1 MKKSILVLG
10 VLVMAIGVAASAQEI
25 EPVRIELGL
34 PAKFP
39 GLTAEW
45 AFPMGTTSLGVGVGV
60 IPLVILYGGEV
71 VVRFYPFSSE
81 GDGLFISG
89 AYSQVYSPDVYGVWD
104 AEHGASICA
113 GYRIILWEHFTIRGG
128 IGYMFNYMPSE
139 SEPIGHQVGVELG
152 IGIAF

>member
-1 MKKSILVLG
+1 MKKITLVLG
-10 VLVMAIGVAASAQEI
+10 ILVMMAGLASAQEI

-45 AFPMGTTSLGVGVGV
+45 AFPIGTSSLGVGVGV

-71 VVRFYPFSSE
+71 VVRYYPFSPE
-81 GDGLFISG
+81 GDGVFISG
-89 AYSQVYSPDVYGVWD
+89 AYSQVYRENYMSHEWEV
-104 AEHGASICA
+104 EHGASICA
-113 GYRIILWEHFTIRGG
+113 GYRIILWKHLTIRGG

-139 SEPIGHQVGVELG
+139 PEPIGHQVGVEMG

>member
-1 MKKSILVLG
+1 MKKSVLVLG
-10 VLVMAIGVAASAQEI
+10 ILVMAIGVASAQEI

-45 AFPMGTTSLGVGVGV
+45 AFPMGNMSLGAGVGV

-71 VVRFYPFSSE
+71 VVRFYPFSPE

-89 AYSQVYSPDVYGVWD
+89 AYSQVYRDVAKDGEWD
-104 AEHGASICA
+104 IEHGASICA
-113 GYRIILWEHFTIRGG
+113 GYRIILWKHFTIRGG
-128 IGYMFNYMPSE
+128 LGYMFNYMPSE
-139 SEPIGHQVGVELG
+139 PTPISHQVGMEMG

>member
-1 MKKSILVLG
+1 MKKSVLVLG
-10 VLVMAIGVAASAQEI
+10 ILVMAIAAASAQEI

-45 AFPMGTTSLGVGVGV
+45 AFPIGTTSLGVGVGV

-71 VVRFYPFSSE
+71 VVRFYPFSPE

-89 AYSQVYSPDVYGVWD
+89 AYSQVYRDVAQDGEWD
-104 AEHGASICA
+104 IEHGASICA
-113 GYRIILWEHFTIRGG
+113 GYRIILWKHFTIRAG

-139 SEPIGHQVGVELG
+139 PTPIGHQVGMELG